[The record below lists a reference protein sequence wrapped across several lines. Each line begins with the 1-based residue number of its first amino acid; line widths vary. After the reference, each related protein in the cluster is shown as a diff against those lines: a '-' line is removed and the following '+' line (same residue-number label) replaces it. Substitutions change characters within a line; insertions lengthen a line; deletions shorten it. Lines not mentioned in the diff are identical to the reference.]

1 MRTLGQE
8 SLPALARGFSL
19 LGSGGG
25 GATTMLELMVQDAP
39 IWPIVLREPD
49 AFDPATPC
57 VAVAFAGSTYLL
69 TERLPAADAFGP
81 LLAAA
86 ERWTGVRASAVCG
99 LEGAGMNGL
108 SPLLLADRL
117 DLVDADLMGRAL
129 PRLDQISLLVDAV
142 PGVVAVCDTGGGV
155 VVIDTAR
162 PADVESQVRAAIV
175 QAGGAGAVLVAGFT
189 VGDLLEHG
197 VVGTAGRALRLG
209 LGSADR
215 TLAPSALAEAIDAR
229 LLATGRVSGV
239 QASVED
245 PYVSA
250 IQLDGDDGALLRLV
264 ARSELLAV
272 VRDGVT
278 TAASPEIIVALD
290 SVSGDV
296 LQVDEITL
304 ARNVIVLALAA
315 PAWWTASPD
324 RERHITP
331 AGFGLRGLEVHA

>member
-1 MRTLGQE
+1 
-8 SLPALARGFSL
+8 
-19 LGSGGG
+19 
-25 GATTMLELMVQDAP
+25 MLELMVQDAP
-39 IWPIVLREPD
+39 VWPISLREPHE
-49 AFDPATPC
+49 FEPSTPC

-129 PRLDQISLLVDAV
+129 PRLDQVSLLVDDL
-142 PGVVAVCDTGGGV
+142 PGVVTVCDTGGGV

-162 PADVESQVRAAIV
+162 RSDVESQVRSAIV
-175 QAGGAGAVLVAGFT
+175 QAGGAGAVLIAGFT
-189 VGDLLEHG
+189 VGDLAAHG
-197 VVGTAGRALRLG
+197 VLGTVTRALG
-209 LGSADR
+209 LGLAAADR
-215 TLAPSALAEAIDAR
+215 TLAPTALAEALDAR
-229 LLATGRVSGV
+229 LLGTGRVTGV
-239 QASVED
+239 EASVED

-250 IQLDGDDGALLRLV
+250 IQLDDDDGALLRLV

-272 VRDGVT
+272 MRDGRT

-296 LQVDEITL
+296 LQVDEVTL
-304 ARNVIVLALAA
+304 ARNVIVLALEA
-315 PAWWTASPD
+315 PTWWTSSPD

-331 AGFGLRGLEVHA
+331 AGFGLAGLEVDA